1 MTLFFSAKYHLD
13 LVHCR
18 DKTQFA
24 LPLRLCFFL
33 APLRELLL
41 VDSLNACELAEG
53 VALDLTQH
61 LELSCL
67 IPSDL
72 YMGKLTKVEV
82 ESTEALF
89 IAFDTLPYKSKQ

>member
-1 MTLFFSAKYHLD
+1 MALFFGAEYHFD

-24 LPLRLCFFL
+24 LPLSLCFFW
-33 APLRELLL
+33 APLRVLLL
-41 VDSLNACELAEG
+41 VDSLNACELAER

-67 IPSDL
+67 VTSDL

-89 IAFDTLPYKSKQ
+89 ITFDTLSYKSEQ